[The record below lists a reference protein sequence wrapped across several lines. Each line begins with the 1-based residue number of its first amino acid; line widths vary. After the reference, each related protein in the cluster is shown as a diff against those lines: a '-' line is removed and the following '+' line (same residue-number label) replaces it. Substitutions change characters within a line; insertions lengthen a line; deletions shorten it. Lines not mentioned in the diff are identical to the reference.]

1 MYKNLPKFVCSQKY
15 IPFIECLCVKCLN
28 FSLLVDA
35 LRVAGITVRRRAVLN
50 VIASICPFLVDKD
63 DLEKIPEV
71 LPEENTEKKNAKSRT
86 IQFGAIDH
94 IEYEAES
101 FKFFRKCSSTVS
113 NDSGKEYKH
122 DPNKFLLG
130 FANVPENVPV
140 EILIK
145 NAFTECIF
153 QNCSSCGVHKLFQT
167 LCQMNLDISAYYDKK
182 VIYFRWCSFVEKVR
196 GEDIKRPFNKY

>member
-1 MYKNLPKFVCSQKY
+1 M
-15 IPFIECLCVKCLN
+15 N

-35 LRVAGITVRRRAVLN
+35 LRVAGITVRRRAILN

-63 DLEKIPEV
+63 AVDKIPEV
-71 LPEENTEKKNAKSRT
+71 LPQENTEKKNAKST

-101 FKFFRKCSSTVS
+101 FKFIRKSSSTVS

-130 FANVPENVPV
+130 FANVPENLPV
-140 EILIK
+140 EILIR
-145 NAFTECIF
+145 NASIECIF
-153 QNCSSCGVHKLFQT
+153 QNCSNCGVHKFFET
-167 LCQMNLDISAYYDKK
+167 LCQMNLNIS
-182 VIYFRWCSFVEKVR
+182 
-196 GEDIKRPFNKY
+196 